1 VPIGPPSVDDRGVM
15 SSACSGAS
23 LTGRIGRCLRRR
35 SRLEPCDE
43 TSRSRSEARSSG
55 DRAWAVW
62 EVVAY
67 QLPDEQAIA
76 DYLHGFNV
84 PDWETR
90 VDAIEPP
97 LNIIKRGA
105 HVWAQ
110 R

>member
-1 VPIGPPSVDDRGVM
+1 
-15 SSACSGAS
+15 
-23 LTGRIGRCLRRR
+23 
-35 SRLEPCDE
+35 
-43 TSRSRSEARSSG
+43 
-55 DRAWAVW
+55 VW